1 MAIGKPS
8 RSEGKATTSGAL
20 DAGVDREQSLTR
32 RQKGEPPARKK
43 RRDISTFFM
52 VSLYFYKDDCMTCA
66 APMSPPGAGRKRNK
80 NFPTLSS
87 VEEGKDFHAM
97 GTCQRAVW
105 QGIHNINGRGRGE
118 NHHEL
123 TLILGCVILSL
134 GL

>member
-1 MAIGKPS
+1 MSCKEVLAFGYHRDARHDFPPLGRRACSSTAIGKPS
-8 RSEGKATTSGAL
+8 RREGKATTSGAL

-66 APMSPPGAGRKRNK
+66 APMSPPGAGSKRNK

-97 GTCQRAVW
+97 G
-105 QGIHNINGRGRGE
+105 
-118 NHHEL
+118 
-123 TLILGCVILSL
+123 
-134 GL
+134 